1 MSQKNVFFVMGE
13 PQIVPFLP
21 LVVKRGFHKSYSF
34 NNNNRPKITSL
45 LVLLVTFMRYV
56 GNNNI
61 SFDVVFK
68 YGHNDV
74 LFIHN
79 KVKLKEINGET
90 QR

>member
-1 MSQKNVFFVMGE
+1 MTR
-13 PQIVPFLP
+13 
-21 LVVKRGFHKSYSF
+21 KRTPTGLHLCGN